1 MFWENHFSQTAANS
15 IRGWLYGERAERIQ
29 ASYIWKCPK
38 SHDSNSRSNGRDR
51 AYFCQRRVEHQGN
64 TMLWEITCKREGFLV
79 ALSGKRRQ
87 VRGEYKERAK
97 HARRNANFIMTLF
110 AWKCKKNDTFSE
122 SNIRDAGALFV
133 NAPSS

>member
-15 IRGWLYGERAERIQ
+15 IRGWLYGERAKRIQ

-51 AYFCQRRVEHQGN
+51 AYFYQRRVEHQGN

-110 AWKCKKNDTFSE
+110 AWKCKKNDAFSE

>member
-1 MFWENHFSQTAANS
+1 MFWENYFSQTAANS

-110 AWKCKKNDTFSE
+110 AWKCKKNDAFSE